1 MDQES
6 TITETHD
13 MYPENNN
20 SDVVTRETDWKQSIK
35 IDAKTNNSIF
45 KWISNEK
52 KKYQATRGN

>member
-1 MDQES
+1 MDQEY

-35 IDAKTNNSIF
+35 IDAKTDKSIF